1 MEIEKKIELNK
12 MIRSYSGYNSFII
25 SLQTQLK
32 TNKNLKKE
40 SLNNKEYKVL
50 SDKQYSIAENLLN
63 D

>member
-12 MIRSYSGYNSFII
+12 MIRSYNGYNTFII